1 MSVWTLNET
10 LKQVGPNAQ
19 TGSEA
24 GFISNGESFTGMV
37 YIKSGSIL
45 RYYTSNGFIVVYENQ
60 TWIHPEYKIVN
71 FNEGFP
77 SAFSTWLNANA
88 TLGAFLNRSTNLE
101 GSVTQSAQ
109 TQTYT
114 FSTANKFVDK
124 NISLKVKVADDN
136 YIAVVTSIPTTKAT
150 NLIYNSTN
158 GKFYIWEE

>member
-1 MSVWTLNET
+1 
-10 LKQVGPNAQ
+10 
-19 TGSEA
+19 
-24 GFISNGESFTGMV
+24 MV

-88 TLGAFLNRSTNLE
+88 TLGAFLSRSTNLE
-101 GSVTQSAQ
+101 GSVTQSSQ

-124 NISLKVKVADDN
+124 NISLRVKVADDN
-136 YIAVVTSIPTTKAT
+136 YITVVTSIPTTKAT

-158 GKFYIWEE
+158 GKFYVWEE

>member
-1 MSVWTLNET
+1 
-10 LKQVGPNAQ
+10 
-19 TGSEA
+19 
-24 GFISNGESFTGMV
+24 MV

-88 TLGAFLNRSTNLE
+88 TLGIFLSRSINLD

-158 GKFYIWEE
+158 GKFYVWEE

>member
-10 LKQVGPNAQ
+10 LKQVGTGAQ

-60 TWIHPEYKIVN
+60 TWIYPEYKIVN
-71 FNEGFP
+71 FNEEFP

-88 TLGAFLNRSTNLE
+88 TLGIFLSRSTNLD
-101 GSVTQSAQ
+101 GSVTQSSQ

-136 YIAVVTSIPTTKAT
+136 YITVVTSIPTTKAT

-158 GKFYIWEE
+158 SKFYVWEE

>member
-1 MSVWTLNET
+1 
-10 LKQVGPNAQ
+10 
-19 TGSEA
+19 
-24 GFISNGESFTGMV
+24 MV

-88 TLGAFLNRSTNLE
+88 TPGIFLSRSTNLD
-101 GSVTQSAQ
+101 GFVTQSSQ

-158 GKFYIWEE
+158 GKFYVWEE

>member
-1 MSVWTLNET
+1 MIDNET
-10 LKQVGPNAQ
+10 LKQVGTGAQ

-60 TWIHPEYKIVN
+60 TWIYPEYKIVN
-71 FNEGFP
+71 FNEEFP

-88 TLGAFLNRSTNLE
+88 TLGIFLSRSTNLD
-101 GSVTQSAQ
+101 GSVTQSSQ

-136 YIAVVTSIPTTKAT
+136 YITVVTSIPTTKAT

-158 GKFYIWEE
+158 GKFYVWEE

>member
-1 MSVWTLNET
+1 
-10 LKQVGPNAQ
+10 
-19 TGSEA
+19 
-24 GFISNGESFTGMV
+24 MV

-88 TLGAFLNRSTNLE
+88 TLGAFLSRSTNLE

-158 GKFYIWEE
+158 GKFYVWEE

>member
-10 LKQVGPNAQ
+10 LKQVGANAQ
-19 TGSEA
+19 TGSET

-60 TWIHPEYKIVN
+60 TWIYPEYKIVN

-88 TLGAFLNRSTNLE
+88 TPGIFLSRSTNLD
-101 GSVTQSAQ
+101 GSVTQSSQ

-136 YIAVVTSIPTTKAT
+136 YITVVTSIPTTKAT

-158 GKFYIWEE
+158 GKFYVWEE

>member
-10 LKQVGPNAQ
+10 LKQVGANAQ
-19 TGSEA
+19 TGSET

-88 TLGAFLNRSTNLE
+88 TLGAFLSRSTNLE
-101 GSVTQSAQ
+101 GSVTQSSQ

-114 FSTANKFVDK
+114 FSTANQFVDK
-124 NISLKVKVADDN
+124 NISLKVQVADDN

-158 GKFYIWEE
+158 GKFYVWEE

>member
-10 LKQVGPNAQ
+10 LKQVGTGAQ

-60 TWIHPEYKIVN
+60 AWVHPEYKIVI
-71 FNEGFP
+71 FNEEFP

-88 TLGAFLNRSTNLE
+88 TLGAFLSRSTNLD
-101 GSVTQSAQ
+101 GSVTQSSQ

-136 YIAVVTSIPTTKAT
+136 YITVVTSIPTTKAT

-158 GKFYIWEE
+158 SKFYVWEE

>member
-10 LKQVGPNAQ
+10 LKQVGTDAQ

-77 SAFSTWLNANA
+77 STFSTWLNANA
-88 TLGAFLNRSTNLE
+88 ALGIFLSRSANLD
-101 GSVTQSAQ
+101 GSVTQSSQ

-136 YIAVVTSIPTTKAT
+136 YITVVTSIPTTKAT

-158 GKFYIWEE
+158 GKFYVWEE

>member
-10 LKQVGPNAQ
+10 LKQVGTDAQ

-77 SAFSTWLNANA
+77 STFSTWLNANA
-88 TLGAFLNRSTNLE
+88 ALGIFLSRSTNLD
-101 GSVTQSAQ
+101 GSVTQSSQ

-136 YIAVVTSIPTTKAT
+136 YITVVTSIPTTKAT

-158 GKFYIWEE
+158 GKFYVWEE

>member
-10 LKQVGPNAQ
+10 LKQVGTDAQ

-24 GFISNGESFTGMV
+24 GFISNGESFTGMA

-60 TWIHPEYKIVN
+60 TWIYPEYKIVN

-88 TLGAFLNRSTNLE
+88 TLGIFLSRSTNLD
-101 GSVTQSAQ
+101 GSVTQSSQ

-136 YIAVVTSIPTTKAT
+136 YITVVTSIPTTKAT

-158 GKFYIWEE
+158 SKFYVWEE